1 MRVSLNTQQDLRQ
14 NTHYGYGKSF
24 IEIQKAFRNYS
35 YEGEKLKV
43 EYNSPRSKVQMY
55 YGPDPVEW
63 AHHKGQYRIH
73 MSQHESTMVVP
84 HKAKAY
90 TADCEEVWTANPWGA
105 QAMINSGVPEDRV
118 YVYEHGIDPGLY
130 SPFLR
135 GKRDKIRFIH
145 IDSSSPRK
153 RSDLVEKAFNAI
165 YPKYKDKIELT
176 LKYTHAPHG
185 KESWFDEEVLRNRG
199 SWLRS
204 GTRHINETLSDE
216 EMTSLIN
223 FHDILVYPSEGEGF
237 GMIPLEVM
245 ATGMPTI
252 STHEWCSYS
261 KYLMDNA
268 IESEIKEPE
277 ISWGYP
283 RIGKGVIANFDSIVY
298 QMEKAINDIESISK
312 KYYDQ
317 APDILEEYSWQN
329 KTNKFLDETVSRL
342 GVNIFQ
348 RRFGSL

>member
-1 MRVSLNTQQDLRQ
+1 MSLNTQQDLRQ

-35 YEGEKLKV
+35 YNGKRLAI
-43 EYNSPRSKVQMY
+43 EYDSPRSHVQMY

-73 MSQHESTMVVP
+73 MSQHESTMIVP
-84 HKAKAY
+84 HKVRAY
-90 TADCEEVWTANPWGA
+90 TVDCEEVWTANPWGA
-105 QAMINSGVPEDRV
+105 QSMINSGVPENRV
-118 YVYEHGIDPGLY
+118 YVYEHGIDPDLY
-130 SPFLR
+130 YPFLR
-135 GKRDKIRFIH
+135 GKRDKIRFLH

-165 YPKYKDKIELT
+165 YPKYKGQIELT
-176 LKYTHAPHG
+176 LKYTHAPHLG
-185 KESWFDEEVLRNRG
+185 KSWFDEDTLSNSG
-199 SWLRS
+199 DWLRP

-216 EMTSLIN
+216 EMTYLIN
-223 FHDILVYPSEGEGF
+223 YHDVLVYPTEGEGF

-245 ATGMPTI
+245 ATGMPVI

-261 KYLMDNA
+261 DYLIDEA
-268 IESEIKEPE
+268 IESEVKESE

-283 RIGKGVIANFDSIVY
+283 RIGNGVIANFDSIVS
-298 QMEKAINDIESISK
+298 QMENAIKNIESLSK

-317 APDILEEYSWQN
+317 APQILQEYSWQN
-329 KTNKFLDETVSRL
+329 KTNLFLDSVIERL
-342 GVNIFQ
+342 GADMFTKKYGVIK
-348 RRFGSL
+348 